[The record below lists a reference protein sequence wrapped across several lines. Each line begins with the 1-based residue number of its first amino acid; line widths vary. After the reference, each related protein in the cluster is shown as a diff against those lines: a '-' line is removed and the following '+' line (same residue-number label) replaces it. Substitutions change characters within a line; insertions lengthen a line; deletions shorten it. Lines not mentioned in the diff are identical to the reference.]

1 MQLWLNGIPT
11 TSDDILRHNEG
22 WDVIEAVAD
31 LVSGRR
37 TFVTLGG
44 GASPEHTLTTLSP
57 ISPLDTEQHL
67 DEALDHRASR
77 V

>member
-1 MQLWLNGIPT
+1 MQIWLNGIPT

-44 GASPEHTLTTLSP
+44 GASPEATLTTLAPVSSFSEGP
-57 ISPLDTEQHL
+57 S
-67 DEALDHRASR
+67 DEASDHWASR